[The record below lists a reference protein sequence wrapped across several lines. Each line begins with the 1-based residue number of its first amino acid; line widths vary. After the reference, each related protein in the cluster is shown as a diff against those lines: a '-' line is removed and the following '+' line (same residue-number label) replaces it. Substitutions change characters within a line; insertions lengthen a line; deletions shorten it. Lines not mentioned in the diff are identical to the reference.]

1 MESYQK
7 IQQKYNKEVKDIL
20 NGYVVI
26 EEKVDGSQ
34 FRIEV
39 SPEGVIKTASKNIE
53 LGTDSMFKLATDI
66 AENIFAGYKPL
77 ETTTIFCEYL
87 KSVKHNTLAYGRVPN
102 NH

>member
-39 SPEGVIKTASKNIE
+39 SPEGVIKTARRILNLEQIQCSSWLRI
-53 LGTDSMFKLATDI
+53 LQR
-66 AENIFAGYKPL
+66 IFSRDTSHWKQRLY
-77 ETTTIFCEYL
+77 F
-87 KSVKHNTLAYGRVPN
+87 VNT
-102 NH
+102 